1 MNVHLTPQQREFI
14 KQQVAEGRYL
24 SDAEVIH
31 EGLRLLQEE
40 IEWRADVRRKVA
52 DGIAQAEAGKFI
64 DGPTAIAAIL
74 DSLHSL
80 DDSPRK

>member
-1 MNVHLTPQQREFI
+1 MNVRLTPQQREFI

-24 SDAEVIH
+24 SDAEVIR

-52 DGIAQAEAGKFI
+52 DGIAQAKAGQLI
-64 DGPTAIAAIL
+64 DGPNAIAAVL
-74 DSLHSL
+74 DSL
-80 DDSPRK
+80 DDSTRE

>member
-1 MNVHLTPQQREFI
+1 MNVRLTPQQREFI

-24 SDAEVIH
+24 SDAEVIR

-52 DGIAQAEAGKFI
+52 DGIAQAKAGQLI
-64 DGPTAIAAIL
+64 DGPNAIAAVV
-74 DSLHSL
+74 DSL
-80 DDSPRK
+80 DDSTCE

>member
-1 MNVHLTPQQREFI
+1 MNVRLTPQQREFI

-24 SDAEVIH
+24 SDAEVIR

-52 DGIAQAEAGKFI
+52 DGIAQAEAGKLI
-64 DGPTAIAAIL
+64 DGASVIAAVL
-74 DSLHSL
+74 DSL
-80 DDSPRK
+80 DD